1 MRTFRTLAFALIV
14 ALLTTIPVGT
24 SARQAAAEL
33 FTCSMHPHVLDTKPG
48 TCSVCTMALKARA
61 MTPAEKELVDFL
73 KAYDAAFVAKDLAK
87 LATMYAPETIVY
99 EGSGINRGWKNY
111 SETHLGPELKAFE
124 NLECAHTNVV
134 PHVLGADS
142 AYVTADYMIKAK
154 TGERLMDS
162 GGLATFVL
170 SKDASGWK
178 IRHTSTAA
186 RRRPAAG
193 GLNQEQTRP

>member
-1 MRTFRTLAFALIV
+1 MKTFKTLAIAVVV
-14 ALLTTIPVGT
+14 ALLTTVPSGI

-33 FTCSMHPHVLDTKPG
+33 FTCSMHPHVLDTKAG

-61 MTPAEKELVDFL
+61 MTPTEKELVDFI

-124 NLECAHTNVV
+124 NLEFAHTNVV
-134 PHVLGADS
+134 PHVLGPNA

-154 TGERLMDS
+154 NGDRLLDS
-162 GGLATFVL
+162 GGLATMVL
-170 SKDASGWK
+170 SKDTTGWK

-186 RRRPAAG
+186 RRRPATTVA
-193 GLNQEQTRP
+193 EAR

>member
-1 MRTFRTLAFALIV
+1 MKIFRTVAFTLVV
-14 ALLTTIPVGT
+14 ALLATGASRT
-24 SARQAAAEL
+24 SAWQAAEL
-33 FTCSMHPHVLDTKPG
+33 FTCSMHPHVLDTRAG
-48 TCSVCTMALKARA
+48 TCSVCAMALKARA
-61 MTPAEKELVDFL
+61 MTPAEKELVDFV
-73 KAYDAAFVAKDLAK
+73 KAYDAAFVARDLAK

-124 NLECAHTNVV
+124 NLEFAHTNVV
-134 PHVLGADS
+134 PHVLGDGH

-154 TGERLMDS
+154 TGDRLLDS

-170 SKDASGWK
+170 SKDKGAWK

-186 RRRPAAG
+186 RRR
-193 GLNQEQTRP
+193 

>member
-1 MRTFRTLAFALIV
+1 MRTFRTVAFALVV
-14 ALLTTIPVGT
+14 ALLTAVSSGT

-33 FTCSMHPHVLDTKPG
+33 FTCSMHPHVVDAKPG
-48 TCSVCTMALKARA
+48 TCSVCTMTLKARA

-73 KAYDAAFVAKDLAK
+73 TAYDAAFLAKDLAK
-87 LATMYAPETIVY
+87 LATMYTPETIVY

-111 SETHLGPELKAFE
+111 SETHLGPELKSFE
-124 NLECAHTNVV
+124 NLEFAHSNVV
-134 PHVLGADS
+134 PHVLGENA

-154 TGERLMDS
+154 MGERALDS

-170 SKDASGWK
+170 SKEAGAWK

-186 RRRPAAG
+186 RRRPAG
-193 GLNQEQTRP
+193 GLDPTAR

>member
-1 MRTFRTLAFALIV
+1 MRTFKTLAFVLV
-14 ALLTTIPVGT
+14 VTVLTGVPAGM

-33 FTCSMHPHVLDTKPG
+33 FTCSMHPHVLDTKAG

-61 MTPAEKELVDFL
+61 MTPVEKELVDFV

-87 LATMYAPETIVY
+87 LATMYTPETIVY

-124 NLECAHTNVV
+124 NLEFGHTNVV
-134 PHVLGADS
+134 PRLLGADA
-142 AYVTADYMIKAK
+142 AYITADYTIKAK
-154 TGERLMDS
+154 MGDRAIDS
-162 GGLATFVL
+162 GGIATFVL
-170 SKDASGWK
+170 SKDATGWK

-186 RRRPAAG
+186 RRRPAG
-193 GLNQEQTRP
+193 GDLLR